1 MVSYGGKEFA
11 PKGCLQKKKTLNL
24 YIEERGSGS
33 ELCEGAQA

>member
-11 PKGCLQKKKTLNL
+11 PKGCLQKKPLNL

-33 ELCEGAQA
+33 ELREGGQA